1 MRLEP
6 PSLTTMRLEPPLPTM
21 MSQKQWRSRIPT
33 RAESSQSTSSYWSHS
48 FMEGFQSIK
57 IASGT
62 NFPFIIYILPPH
74 KFSTRPVVFEMEI
87 EFERWPERHPA
98 FTWIWTGLELDNYH
112 YPRKLYFT
120 YVRRGMFWQTWNKII
135 WL

>member
-62 NFPFIIYILPPH
+62 NFPSIIYILPFFHPDLL
-74 KFSTRPVVFEMEI
+74 FL
-87 EFERWPERHPA
+87 RWKLSLRGDLRDIPRLP
-98 FTWIWTGLELDNYH
+98 GYELD
-112 YPRKLYFT
+112 LSLT
-120 YVRRGMFWQTWNKII
+120 II
-135 WL
+135 IILVNCILLTSEEECFDRLGTK